1 MAFVGETSP
10 LLTTNGHKNR
20 NSISDGSVS
29 ASSSSYYHHHDL
41 KSMMVGRG
49 LLCVVAFLYGTLNVA
64 LRFVYELNYPPSASA
79 LSTTRGWLAVF
90 CFVPLII
97 KNRTHR

>member
-1 MAFVGETSP
+1 MALVGETSP
-10 LLTTNGHKNR
+10 LLTTNGHKQR
-20 NSISDGSVS
+20 NSNSDGSVS
-29 ASSSSYYHHHDL
+29 ASSSSSHDHDL

-49 LLCVVAFLYGTLNVA
+49 LLCIVAFLYGTLNVA